1 MRLTAEQTNGV
12 SPSIARG
19 FVFPPPGIHGPGPPA
34 SREDRVYSLEAI
46 DAMNRAWSR
55 ANRAFC
61 DLIHRGRLPDVIPAA
76 PEPLNVRPSTTH
88 EPRPPPTEDDEPLV
102 DIAFLVTYPERRRG
116 TWPDDAPGN
125 PSETLSPRCPRRTTR
140 DR

>member
-1 MRLTAEQTNGV
+1 
-12 SPSIARG
+12 
-19 FVFPPPGIHGPGPPA
+19 
-34 SREDRVYSLEAI
+34 VYSLEGI
-46 DAMNRAWSR
+46 DAMNRAWSH

-61 DLIHRGRLPDVIPAA
+61 DLIHRGRLPDAIPA
-76 PEPLNVRPSTTH
+76 PECLPMEPSSTH
-88 EPRPPPTEDDEPLV
+88 ESRAPPSDSDEPLV
-102 DIAFLVTYPERRRG
+102 DIAFSVTYPERRRG